1 MTQDIRTRMHQALK
15 DRMAERGL
23 QFDLPAGPLTV
34 IMEDDI
40 QHTADFPVCDD
51 PSCICYSC
59 EREKIQEATTPHRRR
74 SRQKATSTNSE
85 QEYQRNVA
93 PINGNRPFRLM
104 R

>member
-1 MTQDIRTRMHQALK
+1 MN
-15 DRMAERGL
+15 DRMRKRMQDKNL
-23 QFDLPAGPLTV
+23 QFDVPSPLTV

-74 SRQKATSTNSE
+74 SRQKATSVNHE
-85 QEYQRNVA
+85 AEYERNVA